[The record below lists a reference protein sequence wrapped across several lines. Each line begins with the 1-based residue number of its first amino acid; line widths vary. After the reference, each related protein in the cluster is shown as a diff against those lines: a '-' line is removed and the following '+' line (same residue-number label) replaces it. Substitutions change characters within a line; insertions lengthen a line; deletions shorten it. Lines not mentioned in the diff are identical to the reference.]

1 MRMTKAHCKVEGLQ
15 CTAIKVDLLNKK
27 TLEAAA
33 MLLRDPSKHEGVNAG
48 RYNKDRDWSPNVVEK
63 LDALIAAIE
72 EDILVEIFDVEDN
85 RLADMDPDVP
95 PDEGEE
101 RKSGKDSLSY
111 PTFGEG
117 GGTPQV

>member
-1 MRMTKAHCKVEGLQ
+1 MRMTRAKSKIEGLQ

-33 MLLRDPSKHEGVNAG
+33 MLLRDPEKHEGVNAG

-63 LDALIAAIE
+63 LDALITAME
-72 EDILVEIFDVEDN
+72 EDILVELFDVEDN
-85 RLADMDPDVP
+85 RLTEV
-95 PDEGEE
+95 DETPEE
-101 RKSGKDSLSY
+101 NAKKKDAEDSMSF
-111 PTFGEG
+111 PTLGGG